1 MASYKT
7 NITDHYTLD
16 DKFNIVDIL
25 LLDHSYLKKCIEIL
39 KDENA
44 DKKDKLKYGRLFLD
58 TLKHHSE
65 AEKKTVY
72 ASLKDLDEV
81 HKFILEGEI
90 EHAIVDTK
98 VKLLIPKLR
107 HARSLSEELQAELKV
122 LAELVEHH
130 VKEEEREMIP
140 KIRKELDSEI
150 LNQIGWEFMKL
161 RGFTAK
167 DLQDYPDLQEE
178 VTQWNSGS
186 HRVSSQFLNNVHQYV
201 NNLTH

>member
-1 MASYKT
+1 MASYNT
-7 NITDHYTLD
+7 NISDHYALD

-44 DKKDKLKYGRLFLD
+44 DKKDKLKFGRWFLD

-72 ASLKDLDEV
+72 ATLKDLEDV
-81 HKFILEGEI
+81 HSNILEGEI
-90 EHAIVDTK
+90 EHAIVDAK
-98 VKLLIPKLR
+98 VKSLIPKLR
-107 HARSLSEELQAELKV
+107 QARSLSEELQAELKV

-178 VTQWNSGS
+178 VTQWKGGS
-186 HRVSSQFLNNVHQYV
+186 HRVSSTFLNNVHQYV
-201 NNLTH
+201 DNLTH

>member
-1 MASYKT
+1 MTSYKT
-7 NITDHYTLD
+7 NITDHYIMD

-25 LLDHSYLKKCIEIL
+25 LLDHRYLKKCIEIL

-44 DKKDKLKYGRLFLD
+44 DKKDKLKYGRSFLD

-72 ASLKDLDEV
+72 TPLKDLEV
-81 HKFILEGEI
+81 VHSNILEGEI
-90 EHAIVDTK
+90 EHAIADAK
-98 VKLLIPKLR
+98 VRALIPKLS

-140 KIRKELDSEI
+140 KFRKELDSEI

-178 VTQWNSGS
+178 ITQWKGGS
-186 HRVSSQFLNNVHQYV
+186 HRVSSLFLNNVHQHV
-201 NNLTH
+201 NNMTH